1 MPVKR
6 TIAVLIF
13 LLLFL
18 CVGCAREDQMTFMM
32 LSSSDAAVSSEQS
45 AMTASMQETQTSS
58 GLTEHPQSA
67 SSSIHGSSSSHREEN
82 RPETSSKTE
91 SAAAGNSLLLK
102 EKKEAYASVEAEWK
116 ACQLKYDAES
126 QQLEQKIREYTES
139 IKLIQEQIE
148 SDEEELAELILSAGE
163 AYPAEIDQLK
173 EAIEK
178 GRQELE
184 RLEKE
189 RDSLLLQQKAL
200 EQELAEKEVQYRIA
214 LLVLEQEIESLSGK

>member
-13 LLLFL
+13 SLLFL
-18 CVGCAREDQMTFMM
+18 CTGCAREGQMTFMV

-45 AMTASMQETQTSS
+45 AMTASMQETQSSS

-82 RPETSSKTE
+82 RPETSSKAE

-116 ACQLKYDAES
+116 ALQLVYDAKI
-126 QQLEQKIREYTES
+126 QQQEREIGGYEES
-139 IKLIQEQIE
+139 IELIQEQIE
-148 SDEEELAELILSAGE
+148 SDEEELAELALSAGE
-163 AYPAEIDQLK
+163 AYPAELDRLK

-178 GRQELE
+178 GKQELE
-184 RLEKE
+184 QLEKE

-200 EQELAEKEVQYRIA
+200 EQELAEKEVQYRIT
-214 LLVLEQEIESLSGK
+214 LLALEQEIEVLSGK

>member
-1 MPVKR
+1 MKR

-18 CVGCAREDQMTFMM
+18 CVGCAREDQMTFVV

-45 AMTASMQETQTSS
+45 AMTASMQETQSSS

-82 RPETSSKTE
+82 PSQRPHPRQNPLLR
-91 SAAAGNSLLLK
+91 ANSLLLK

-184 RLEKE
+184 WLEKE
-189 RDSLLLQQKAL
+189 RDSLLLQQKTL
-200 EQELAEKEVQYRIA
+200 EQEYTQKEMQYRMA
-214 LLVLEQEIESLSGK
+214 LLELEQEIEALSGK

>member
-1 MPVKR
+1 MKR
-6 TIAVLIF
+6 SIAALAVLLPI
-13 LLLFL
+13 LIA
-18 CVGCAREDQMTFMM
+18 GCTREEQMTFMA
-32 LSSSDAAVSSEQS
+32 LSGSDTAVSSVQS

-58 GLTEHPQSA
+58 GLTEPPQSA

-189 RDSLLLQQKAL
+189 RDSLLLQQKTL
-200 EQELAEKEVQYRIA
+200 EQEYTQKEMQYRMA
-214 LLVLEQEIESLSGK
+214 LLELEQEIEALSGK

>member
-18 CVGCAREDQMTFMM
+18 CVGCAREDQMTFVV

-45 AMTASMQETQTSS
+45 AMTASMQETQSSS

-91 SAAAGNSLLLK
+91 SAAAGNSLLLE

-116 ACQLKYDAES
+116 ALQLVYDAKI
-126 QQLEQKIREYTES
+126 QQQEREIGGYEES
-139 IKLIQEQIE
+139 IELIQEQIE

-163 AYPAEIDQLK
+163 AYPAEIDRLK

-178 GRQELE
+178 GKQELE
-184 RLEKE
+184 QLEKE

>member
-13 LLLFL
+13 SLLFL
-18 CVGCAREDQMTFMM
+18 CAGCAREGQMTFMV

-45 AMTASMQETQTSS
+45 AMTASMQETQSSS

-82 RPETSSKTE
+82 RPETSSKAE

>member
-18 CVGCAREDQMTFMM
+18 CVGCAREDQMTFVV

-45 AMTASMQETQTSS
+45 AMTASMQETQSSS

-184 RLEKE
+184 RMEKE
-189 RDSLLLQQKAL
+189 RDSLLLQQKTL
-200 EQELAEKEVQYRIA
+200 EQEYTQKEMQYRMA
-214 LLVLEQEIESLSGK
+214 LLELEQEIEALSGK

>member
-13 LLLFL
+13 SLLFL
-18 CVGCAREDQMTFMM
+18 CTGCAREGQMTFMV

-45 AMTASMQETQTSS
+45 VMTASMQETQTSS
-58 GLTEHPQSA
+58 GLTEPPQSA

-184 RLEKE
+184 RMEKE
-189 RDSLLLQQKAL
+189 RDSLLLQQKTL
-200 EQELAEKEVQYRIA
+200 EQEYTQKEMQYRTA
-214 LLVLEQEIESLSGK
+214 LLELKQEMEALSGK